1 MKEIKQKMHLPEMT
15 VDDFFTTQEERDLK
29 SKEHIEMININ
40 DISDFSNHPFKVTV
54 NEDMLNMSKSIE
66 KYGVLVPVLVRPKG
80 NGKYEMI
87 SGHRRKKASE
97 LANKE
102 TIPCIIRELNDD
114 EATIFMVDS
123 NMQREL
129 ILPSERAFSYKLK
142 MDALNHQGKRN
153 DLTLCQDGRK
163 LSTAEII
170 GKKLGDSE
178 RQVFRFIRLTN
189 LIPELLKMVD
199 NDKQNISPSIAL
211 SPAVELS
218 FLTISEQKLLLECME
233 SLDCTPS
240 VSQAIKLRKLS
251 EKGNLNLE
259 RIESLMGQ
267 EKPNQIEKYKFSAV
281 KLRKILPKNLNNEQ
295 IEDYV
300 VKAIEFYNKY
310 QRKKIQER

>member
-1 MKEIKQKMHLPEMT
+1 MT

-40 DISDFSNHPFKVTV
+40 DISDFPNHPFKVTV

-102 TIPCIIRELNDD
+102 TIPCIIRKLNDD